1 MYKILT
7 VTVLVS
13 FSLFISSCSTKMEN
27 GVEDKTNITSVI
39 IPNSTT
45 PIPDSN
51 KNQNMKNQEI
61 VDLKIGDNTI
71 QSIVHKGIAT
81 SPSYFNMHDN
91 ENTAVEATK
100 TIIAK
105 HGGYFV
111 ELKASGDRLIKF
123 SIKGNSYTFDPNR
136 IFTTVGIKKT
146 LENYG
151 NTSSEAE
158 KEVSNFAGNLIS
170 KFFSNSEV
178 IIAVHNNTDG
188 QYSVKSY
195 EVGQEFETD
204 ASKIYINP
212 KEDIDDFFYVTTEK
226 HFQMLKDKGF
236 NVVLQNNINVTDDG
250 SLSVYCGNKKI
261 TYVNVES
268 EHGHLEEQVKMLEI
282 LKEVIKK

>member
-7 VTVLVS
+7 PAVLIS
-13 FSLFISSCSTKMEN
+13 FGLFVSSCSTKMEN

-39 IPNSTT
+39 IPNQTT
-45 PIPDSN
+45 PIPDSI
-51 KNQNMKNQEI
+51 KNQTMKNQEI
-61 VDLKIGDNTI
+61 VDLKIGDSTI
-71 QSIVHKGIAT
+71 QAIVHKGIST

-105 HGGYFV
+105 QGGYFV
-111 ELKASGDRLIKF
+111 ELKANGDRLIKF
-123 SIKGNSYTFDPNR
+123 SIKEKSYTFDPNR

-158 KEVSNFAGNLIS
+158 KEVGNFAGNLIS
-170 KFFSNSEV
+170 KFFTNSEV
-178 IIAVHNNTDG
+178 IIAVHNNTDE

-195 EVGQEFETD
+195 ESGQEFEKD
-204 ASKIYINP
+204 ASQVYINP
-212 KEDIDDFFYVTTEK
+212 KKDIDDFFYVTAEK

-236 NVVLQNNINVTDDG
+236 NVVLQNNVNVTDDG

-268 EHGHLEEQVKMLEI
+268 EHGHLEEQIKMLEI
-282 LKEVIKK
+282 LREVIKK